1 MEWTAWLI
9 GALIIGAFIWVIVP
23 STETA
28 DKDFKKRDRYIA
40 RVKAEKL
47 AAQCLLR
54 LIEQG
59 IPEEK
64 AAKMAVAYANAL
76 AEELNK

>member
-1 MEWTAWLI
+1 MQWTTWLI
-9 GALIIGAFIWVIVP
+9 AALIVGVFIWVIVP
-23 STETA
+23 STETV
-28 DKDFKKRDRYIA
+28 DKDSKRRDRYIA

>member
-1 MEWTAWLI
+1 MEWTSWLI
-9 GALIIGAFIWVIVP
+9 AALIIGALIWVIVP
-23 STETA
+23 SPETA
-28 DKDFKKRDRYIA
+28 HEHSKKMDRYNA
-40 RVKAEKL
+40 RMKAEKL

-54 LIEQG
+54 LIDQG

>member
-1 MEWTAWLI
+1 
-9 GALIIGAFIWVIVP
+9 
-23 STETA
+23 
-28 DKDFKKRDRYIA
+28 
-40 RVKAEKL
+40 VKAEKL